1 MCIPAINQHIRN
13 ARMCFFCFTLT
24 EIICPAKPKCTYTV
38 YQRSKH
44 IMLCFATVD
53 HTDIRVTKRK

>member
-1 MCIPAINQHIRN
+1 MNQHIRN

-38 YQRSKH
+38 YQRSEH
-44 IMLCFATVD
+44 IMLCFAIVD
-53 HTDIRVTKRK
+53 HTDICVTKRK